1 MNLISAPLLAQA
13 GRAAAGAAP
22 SMERART
29 VSDRAADAL
38 QYSIWAAVLYIAIG
52 LVAVLVVVSVL
63 GLVMSYIERK
73 VAGHFQC
80 RLGPM
85 RVGPHGILQSLADG
99 IKLLFKEGIEPG
111 HGDKV
116 IFIGAPIFS
125 ITATILLLAI
135 VPVAPGIQVVDM
147 NVGVVYIAAV
157 SGIGVMGILMGGWSS
172 DNKWSLLGAMRAGAQ
187 MISYEISLTIAILVV
202 VMFSGTLRV
211 SEIIES
217 QQQGW
222 WIWRG
227 HGVAIVAFCLYLIAS
242 TAELNRTP
250 FDLPE
255 GESELT
261 GGYHTEYSGLR
272 FSFFF
277 LAEFANLF
285 VFSALATT
293 FFLGGWLPFHIGDYE
308 AFNRVMDILPP
319 VISPL
324 FWFGTKCTV
333 LIFVL
338 MWFRWT
344 FPRLRMDQLMRL
356 EWKVLLPF
364 GFANL
369 ILAATVVLT
378 GLYFFPT
385 AT

>member
-1 MNLISAPLLAQA
+1 LLAQSSQTSA
-13 GRAAAGAAP
+13 
-22 SMERART
+22 
-29 VSDRAADAL
+29 DRAMSLADRASLAL
-38 QYSIWAAVLYIAIG
+38 QSGIWGAVLYIVIG
-52 LVAVLVVVSVL
+52 LVAVLTAVSVL

-85 RVGPHGILQSLADG
+85 RVGPHGILQSVADG
-99 IKLLFKEGIEPG
+99 IKLLVKEGIEPG

-116 IFIGAPIFS
+116 IFIGAPVFS

-135 VPVAPGIQVVDM
+135 VPLAPGIQVIDM
-147 NVGVVYIAAV
+147 SVGVVYIAAV
-157 SGIGVMGILMGGWSS
+157 SGLGVMGILMGGWSS
-172 DNKWSLLGAMRAGAQ
+172 NNKWSLLGAMRAGAQ
-187 MISYEISLTIAILVV
+187 MISYEVSLTIALLVIV
-202 VMFSGTLRV
+202 IFSGTLRV

-217 QQQGW
+217 QREGW

-227 HGVAIVAFCLYLIAS
+227 HGVAIVAFCLYLISS

-285 VFSALATT
+285 VFSAFAVT
-293 FFLGGWLPFHIGDYE
+293 FFFGGWLPFQIGHYDG
-308 AFNRVMDILPP
+308 FNRIMDILPP
-319 VISPL
+319 VISPI
-324 FWFGTKCTV
+324 FWFGTKCAS

-344 FPRLRMDQLMRL
+344 FPRLRMDQLMQL
-356 EWKVLLPF
+356 EWKVLLPI

-378 GLYFFPT
+378 GMYFFPT
-385 AT
+385 AL

>member
-1 MNLISAPLLAQA
+1 MADALLNQFSLTLLAQSDQA
-13 GRAAAGAAP
+13 SAEF
-22 SMERART
+22 S
-29 VSDRAADAL
+29 VSLADRASQAL
-38 QYSIWAAVLYIAIG
+38 ESGIWGAVLYIALG
-52 LVAVLVVVSVL
+52 LVAVLTVVSVL
-63 GLVMSYIERK
+63 GLVLSYVERK

-85 RVGPHGILQSLADG
+85 RVGPHGIFQSVADG
-99 IKLLFKEGIEPG
+99 IKLLMKEGIEPG
-111 HGDKV
+111 NGDKV
-116 IFIGAPIFS
+116 IFIGAPVFS

-135 VPVAPGIQVVDM
+135 VPVAPGIQVIDM

-172 DNKWSLLGAMRAGAQ
+172 NNKWSLLGAMRAGAQ
-187 MISYEISLTIAILVV
+187 MISYEVSLTIAILVV

-217 QQQGW
+217 QQEGW

-227 HGVAIVAFCLYLIAS
+227 HGVAIVAFCLYLISS

-293 FFLGGWLPFHIGDYE
+293 FFFGGWLPFHIGNYDG
-308 AFNRVMDILPP
+308 FNRVMDILPP
-319 VISPL
+319 VISPI
-324 FWFGTKCTV
+324 FWFGTKCASI
-333 LIFVL
+333 IFLL

-356 EWKVLLPF
+356 EWKVLLPI

-378 GLYFFPT
+378 GLYFFPS

>member
-1 MNLISAPLLAQA
+1 M
-13 GRAAAGAAP
+13 
-22 SMERART
+22 
-29 VSDRAADAL
+29 ADAL
-38 QYSIWAAVLYIAIG
+38 LNPLSLTLSVQTSEAFAAPAMSLADRASRALESGVWGAVMYIVIG
-52 LVAVLVVVSVL
+52 LVAVLTAVSVL

-85 RVGPHGILQSLADG
+85 RVGPHGVLQSLADG

-111 HGDKV
+111 DGDKV

-135 VPVAPGIQVVDM
+135 VPLAPGIQVVDM

-157 SGIGVMGILMGGWSS
+157 SGLGVMGILMGGWSS
-172 DNKWSLLGAMRAGAQ
+172 NNKWSLLGAMRAGAQ
-187 MISYEISLTIAILVV
+187 MISYEVSLTIALLVV
-202 VMFSGTLRV
+202 VLFSGTLKV

-227 HGVAIVAFCLYLIAS
+227 HGVAIVAFCLYVIAS

-285 VFSALATT
+285 VFSALAVT
-293 FFLGGWLPFHIGDYE
+293 FFFGGWLPFHVGNYE
-308 AFNRVMDILPP
+308 GFNAVMDLLPP
-319 VISPL
+319 VISPM
-324 FWFGTKCTV
+324 FWFGSKCAL

-356 EWKVLLPF
+356 EWKVLLPI
-364 GFANL
+364 GFVNL
-369 ILAATVVLT
+369 IVAATIVLT
-378 GLYFFPT
+378 GLYFFPS

>member
-1 MNLISAPLLAQA
+1 M
-13 GRAAAGAAP
+13 
-22 SMERART
+22 
-29 VSDRAADAL
+29 ADAL
-38 QYSIWAAVLYIAIG
+38 LNPLSLTLSVQTSEAFAAPAMSLADRASRALESGVWGAVMYIVIG
-52 LVAVLVVVSVL
+52 LVAVLTAVSVL

-85 RVGPHGILQSLADG
+85 RVGPHGVLQSLADG

-111 HGDKV
+111 DGDKV

-135 VPVAPGIQVVDM
+135 VPLAPGIQVVDM

-157 SGIGVMGILMGGWSS
+157 SGLGVMGILMGGWSS
-172 DNKWSLLGAMRAGAQ
+172 NNKWSLLGAMRAGAQ
-187 MISYEISLTIAILVV
+187 MISYEVSLTIALLVV
-202 VMFSGTLRV
+202 VLFSGTLKV

-227 HGVAIVAFCLYLIAS
+227 HGVAIVAFCLYVIAS

-285 VFSALATT
+285 VFSALAVT
-293 FFLGGWLPFHIGDYE
+293 FFFGGWLPFHVGNYE
-308 AFNRVMDILPP
+308 GFNSVMDLLPP
-319 VISPL
+319 VISPI
-324 FWFGTKCTV
+324 FWFGSKCAT
-333 LIFVL
+333 LIFIL

-356 EWKVLLPF
+356 EWKVLLPI

-369 ILAATVVLT
+369 ILAATIVLS
-378 GLYFFPT
+378 GLYFFPS